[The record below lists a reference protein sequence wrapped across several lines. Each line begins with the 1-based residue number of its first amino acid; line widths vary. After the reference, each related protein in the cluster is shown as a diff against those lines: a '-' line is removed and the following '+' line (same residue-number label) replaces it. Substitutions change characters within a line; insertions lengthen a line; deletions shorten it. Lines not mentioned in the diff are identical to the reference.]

1 MVLTD
6 GIYGTRGAA
15 LYEDRVGRLVGRRCG
30 LGWWL
35 SGMLVQLLVWLGVA
49 VGVVVRPGTLQHV
62 LRLIRMEW
70 NCGNEWREL
79 QD

>member
-1 MVLTD
+1 MWVRSRSSCFRGSAEASTMVLTD

-35 SGMLVQLLVWLGVA
+35 SGMLV
-49 VGVVVRPGTLQHV
+49 
-62 LRLIRMEW
+62 
-70 NCGNEWREL
+70 
-79 QD
+79 